1 MINCSNL
8 NNIHSVVLDDTIIMF
23 GWLTYLGIGFIFLSK
38 CHDLTPTFI
47 YLIYCWNKHHRK
59 VKLFCQHILVS
70 SRCCFVKDA
79 LAGLQILSHPP
90 LLKQASFMQCYTPW
104 QLRCQFLL
112 MVFQG
117 ILCFIVLFC
126 SYLLISLL
134 WDLINFFHWQVSHS
148 TDFVDFNPNFLVNSL
163 GKCLIRLWSEMHVW
177 RWCQKQCLSIIF
189 LSYLQPL
196 ITGEEM
202 REWGVPT
209 DLVSL
214 WDISRLLFPGYLPS
228 QGLKMYLLWAQE
240 LVYHLMWIVIGRRVD
255 ENLKGMIKLKV
266 FLICS
271 ILSNIKMEVGWSL
284 LFPWFI
290 FIFSVNIIRS
300 YMPVCSWSA
309 PVWPTTSTSLVPEII
324 ILVTKIFAKH
334 LI

>member
-1 MINCSNL
+1 
-8 NNIHSVVLDDTIIMF
+8 
-23 GWLTYLGIGFIFLSK
+23 
-38 CHDLTPTFI
+38 
-47 YLIYCWNKHHRK
+47 
-59 VKLFCQHILVS
+59 
-70 SRCCFVKDA
+70 
-79 LAGLQILSHPP
+79 
-90 LLKQASFMQCYTPW
+90 
-104 QLRCQFLL
+104 
-112 MVFQG
+112 
-117 ILCFIVLFC
+117 
-126 SYLLISLL
+126 
-134 WDLINFFHWQVSHS
+134 
-148 TDFVDFNPNFLVNSL
+148 
-163 GKCLIRLWSEMHVW
+163 
-177 RWCQKQCLSIIF
+177 
-189 LSYLQPL
+189 
-196 ITGEEM
+196 M

-271 ILSNIKMEVGWSL
+271 ILSNIKKEVGWSL

-290 FIFSVNIIRS
+290 FIFSVNIIWS

-324 ILVTKIFAKH
+324 ILDTKIFAKH

>member
-1 MINCSNL
+1 MELGLYFFQNA
-8 NNIHSVVLDDTIIMF
+8 TI
-23 GWLTYLGIGFIFLSK
+23 S
-38 CHDLTPTFI
+38 PTFI
-47 YLIYCWNKHHRK
+47 YLIYCWNKNHRK

-79 LAGLQILSHPP
+79 LAGLQIL
-90 LLKQASFMQCYTPW
+90 LLLWNVIPHDN
-104 QLRCQFLL
+104 LECQILL
-112 MVFQG
+112 MVFRG
-117 ILCFIVLFC
+117 ILCFIVFFC

-134 WDLINFFHWQVSHS
+134 WGLINFFHWQVSHS

-196 ITGEEM
+196 ITGEQM

-228 QGLKMYLLWAQE
+228 QGLKMYLLCE
-240 LVYHLMWIVIGRRVD
+240 HR
-255 ENLKGMIKLKV
+255 N
-266 FLICS
+266 
-271 ILSNIKMEVGWSL
+271 
-284 LFPWFI
+284 
-290 FIFSVNIIRS
+290 
-300 YMPVCSWSA
+300 
-309 PVWPTTSTSLVPEII
+309 
-324 ILVTKIFAKH
+324 
-334 LI
+334 